1 MTEPETEPD
10 TKEKT
15 GKEKTGWRGRRR
27 KRERKPR
34 VPFGTWVK
42 TLPSRILE
50 RLRRIG
56 RWFMSKRGRAIWI
69 RVLLACSS
77 VIIAPYA
84 VVVWRVILY
93 GDATEQCVVFM
104 AVMIIMLI
112 RGGWKRLKTLDRE
125 QEEQEEQDDRKRRN
139 KRGKRK
145 ANGKGNRNE
154 RARSDKR

>member
-10 TKEKT
+10 KEETGEKT
-15 GKEKTGWRGRRR
+15 GCRKRKR
-27 KRERKPR
+27 KRERKPH
-34 VPFGTWVK
+34 VPFRTWVK

-125 QEEQEEQDDRKRRN
+125 QEERDDGGRRN

-145 ANGKGNRNE
+145 TNGKGNRNE
-154 RARSDKR
+154 RTRSDKR

>member
-1 MTEPETEPD
+1 MTEPETDPD
-10 TKEKT
+10 KEET
-15 GKEKTGWRGRRR
+15 GEKTGWRKRKR
-27 KRERKPR
+27 KRERKPH

-84 VVVWRVILY
+84 VVVWRVVLY

-125 QEEQEEQDDRKRRN
+125 QEERDDRKRRN
-139 KRGKRK
+139 KRGRRK
-145 ANGKGNRNE
+145 TNGKGNRNE
-154 RARSDKR
+154 RTRSDKR